1 MFTELSKLFSVA
13 LQEEERIVSL
23 HLLKVLLEDNSPVFI
38 RYHFPSY
45 FTHVFLIYCFQIS
58 ILIVVKQ
65 LFEAI
70 LLFVT
75 AVEV

>member
-38 RYHFPSY
+38 RHSFPPY